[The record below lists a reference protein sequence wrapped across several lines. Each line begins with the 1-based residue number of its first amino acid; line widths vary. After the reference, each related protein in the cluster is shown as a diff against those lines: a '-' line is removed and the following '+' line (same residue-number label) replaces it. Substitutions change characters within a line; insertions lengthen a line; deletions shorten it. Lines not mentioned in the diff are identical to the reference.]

1 MQGHQRT
8 QGGMRRSTLSNWSH
22 KTGTCK
28 SEAARRTNWKCCPAE
43 TLAFH
48 IYNASANK
56 QRDMSAIHLLSD
68 SPTMWFIP
76 KRLQDDRKLL
86 ICQERAT
93 WHVAFQ
99 PLTPHMVLLFRAQ
112 PQFCLESGVTSLKSD
127 LPQGRTDSKQENYI
141 NQLQHPQPRHRGLYL
156 QPKSL
161 GHP

>member
-1 MQGHQRT
+1 MQGHQ
-8 QGGMRRSTLSNWSH
+8 GGTRRSTLGNWSH

-28 SEAARRTNWKCCPAE
+28 SEAARGTNCKRCPAE

-68 SPTMWFIP
+68 SPIVWYIP
-76 KRLQDDRKLL
+76 KWLQDNRKLL

-99 PLTPHMVLLFRAQ
+99 LLTAHMVLLFRAQ
-112 PQFCLESGVTSLKSD
+112 PQSCLESGETSLKSD
-127 LPQGRTDSKQENYI
+127 LPQGRADSKQKNYI
-141 NQLQHPQPRHRGLYL
+141 NQLKHPQPWHSGLYL
-156 QPKSL
+156 
-161 GHP
+161 